1 MSLDHYFSQEP
12 ASKFEPKQIEI
23 ELAGQTLTVNT
34 ASGTFSPG
42 RLDTGTEILISHIDL
57 APKDGAI
64 LDLGCGWGPIT
75 LALAMNS
82 PKASIYGVDINPRS
96 LALTKLNSE
105 SLNLTNVQTMTPD
118 QIPDSLEFPGIW
130 SNPPIRIGKKE
141 LHNLLLKW
149 LPRLSIGGEAYLV
162 VQKNLGSDSLQ
173 RWLADALPSNFEVS
187 RFTSERT
194 YRIIKVRR
202 TS

>member
-34 ASGTFSPG
+34 ASGTFSPV

-82 PKASIYGVDINPRS
+82 PQASIYGVDINPRS

-118 QIPDSLEFPGIW
+118 QIPDSLEFSGIW

-141 LHNLLLKW
+141 LHGLLLKW
-149 LPRLSIGGEAYLV
+149 LPRLSIAGEAYLV

-173 RWLADALPSNFEVS
+173 RWLAATMPNNFEVS

-202 TS
+202 SS

>member
-12 ASKFEPKQIEI
+12 TSKFEPKQIEI
-23 ELAGQTLTVNT
+23 QLGGQSLTVDT

-42 RLDTGTEILISHIDL
+42 RLDSGTEILINHVEL
-57 APKDGAI
+57 APKEGAI

-75 LALAMNS
+75 LALALNS
-82 PKASIYGVDINPRS
+82 PRATIFGVDINPRS

-105 SLNLTNVQTMTPD
+105 SLALTNVQTATPE
-118 QIPDSLEFPGIW
+118 QIHETLEFSGIW

-141 LHNLLLKW
+141 LHDLLLKW
-149 LPRLSIGGEAYLV
+149 LPRLTIGGEAYLV

-173 RWLADALPSNFEVS
+173 RWLTATLPNNFEVS
-187 RFTSERT
+187 RLTSERT
-194 YRIIKVRR
+194 YRIIKVRK

>member
-82 PKASIYGVDINPRS
+82 PQASIYGVDINPRS

-118 QIPDSLEFPGIW
+118 QIPDSLEFSGIW

-141 LHNLLLKW
+141 LHGLLLKW

-173 RWLADALPSNFEVS
+173 RWLAATMPNNFEVS

-202 TS
+202 SS